1 MLKYLL
7 FIIIGIILYIY
18 TIVKDGFS
26 IGGQVWAIPVGNN
39 NMVLGNI
46 EFDNSIQLSTPP
58 RLHTYHPDTF
68 HTYVDVN
75 RVYNF
80 RNGEM
85 YPYGYYFITDIDPSY
100 GLTRNL
106 EDAIDL
112 ERTNQF
118 GPQIQ
123 RYLPSRIEFRNAHM
137 PIPRRTDTEIQ
148 SIQQR
153 RSQAIVGL
161 NAELDRQAQERL
173 GAMQRDQARQE
184 QARQAQVRQDL
195 DVLQTAQ
202 LARQNRQVRIGRFAC
217 STANE

>member
-85 YPYGYYFITDIDPSY
+85 RPYGYYFITDIDPSY
-100 GLTRNL
+100 GLTQNL
-106 EDAIDL
+106 QDAIDL

-123 RYLPSRIEFRNAHM
+123 RDLPSRIEFRNAHM

-184 QARQAQVRQDL
+184 QVRQDL